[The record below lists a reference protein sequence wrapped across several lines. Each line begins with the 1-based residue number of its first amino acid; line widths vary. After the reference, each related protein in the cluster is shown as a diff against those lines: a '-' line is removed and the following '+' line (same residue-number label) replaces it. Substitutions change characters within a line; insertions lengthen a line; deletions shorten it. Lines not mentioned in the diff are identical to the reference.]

1 MASLGLHQDEKK
13 FFFLIFLLMVPAFYE
28 EMEDAVNG
36 KFRPSGIE
44 KKKSQSFS
52 RIWRALL
59 IASLGLQEGR
69 NYICVLTQRNMQ

>member
-28 EMEDAVNG
+28 EMEDAVNC

-44 KKKSQSFS
+44 KKKSHD
-52 RIWRALL
+52 ACLL
-59 IASLGLQEGR
+59 RGNGGR
-69 NYICVLTQRNMQ
+69 C